1 MFVEFCIVAA
11 QLDLLLD
18 FSMLDTLQECHVRSD
33 ARHCDQDILKV
44 SRLSCN
50 SRK

>member
-11 QLDLLLD
+11 QLDLL
-18 FSMLDTLQECHVRSD
+18 LDTLQECHVRSD